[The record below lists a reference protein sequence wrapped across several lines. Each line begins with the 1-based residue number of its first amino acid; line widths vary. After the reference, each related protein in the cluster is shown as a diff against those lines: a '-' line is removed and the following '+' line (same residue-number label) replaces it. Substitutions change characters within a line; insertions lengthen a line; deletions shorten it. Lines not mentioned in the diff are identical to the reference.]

1 MEKVGLSLNE
11 IIEIQASE
19 YQGALGEFEENV
31 RSSIAQYISRGNSEE
46 EATFKAELTARI
58 SADVYAILAVI
69 NANNRRLFSD
79 LSEIGLL
86 DR

>member
-1 MEKVGLSLNE
+1 MEKIGLSLNE

-46 EATFKAELTARI
+46 EAAFKAELTARI

>member
-1 MEKVGLSLNE
+1 MEKIGLSLNE

-31 RSSIAQYISRGNSEE
+31 RSSIAQYISQGNSDE
-46 EATFKAELTARI
+46 EAAFKAELAARI

-86 DR
+86 NR